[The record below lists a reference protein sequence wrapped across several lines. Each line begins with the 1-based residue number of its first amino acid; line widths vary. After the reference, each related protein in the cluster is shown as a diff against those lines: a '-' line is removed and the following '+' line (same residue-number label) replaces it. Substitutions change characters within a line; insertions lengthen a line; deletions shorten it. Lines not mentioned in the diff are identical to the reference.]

1 MAKIEKLFK
10 LSEAE
15 IKILLYLLQHE
26 RAYIRELT
34 SKLGISPAT
43 VQKSVEI
50 LSNLELVRILRE
62 DRRKYLYLTQ
72 KGERVAKKYRQIA
85 RML

>member
-1 MAKIEKLFK
+1 MTKIEKLFK
-10 LSEAE
+10 LSESE

-34 SKLGISPAT
+34 AKLGISPST

-50 LSNLELVRILRE
+50 LLNLGLVEILRE
-62 DRRKYLYLTQ
+62 DRRKYLYLTR
-72 KGERVAKKYRQIA
+72 KGEKVAKKYKQIA
-85 RML
+85 KML